1 MKQHSQ
7 TFKSRFYFPDNFKV
21 DEIITKKNNARDSI
35 FLRFKTKK
43 TISWKY
49 ILCTQLVLLETK
61 DFTIWKNREYCV
73 ALKQFS
79 VQIPFLGG
87 IG

>member
-1 MKQHSQ
+1 MLAILYFCDLKQ
-7 TFKSRFYFPDNFKV
+7 
-21 DEIITKKNNARDSI
+21 
-35 FLRFKTKK
+35 KK

-49 ILCTQLVLLETK
+49 ILCTQLVLSETK

>member
-7 TFKSRFYFPDNFKV
+7 TFKSHFYFPDNFKV

-43 TISWKY
+43 LDRGNTFFVHCKY
-49 ILCTQLVLLETK
+49 FRKLRTLQYGKIENTVLH
-61 DFTIWKNREYCV
+61 
-73 ALKQFS
+73 
-79 VQIPFLGG
+79 
-87 IG
+87 

>member
-7 TFKSRFYFPDNFKV
+7 TFKSRFYFPNYFKV
-21 DEIITKKNNARDSI
+21 DEIITKKIMLAILYFCD
-35 FLRFKTKK
+35 FKQKNG
-43 TISWKY
+43 IVD
-49 ILCTQLVLLETK
+49 IHCTLLVLSETK
-61 DFTIWKNREYCV
+61 DFTMWTNREYCV

-79 VQIPFLGG
+79 VQLPFLGG